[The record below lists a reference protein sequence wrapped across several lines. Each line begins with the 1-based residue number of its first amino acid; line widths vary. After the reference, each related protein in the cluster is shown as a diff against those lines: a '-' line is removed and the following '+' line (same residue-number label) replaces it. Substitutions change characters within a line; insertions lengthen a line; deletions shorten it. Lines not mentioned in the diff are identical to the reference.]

1 MKDKFS
7 FILSMIFYYILVI
20 IGGLLNIVFGTLGN
34 SIIGNTSIV
43 LFKLLYIIIPICLL
57 FIPILLFFIFK
68 NKKDKIVPYSFII
81 LMLYIIIFL
90 STMFGIKSYFCKFSK
105 AKWEN
110 NVSNRYY
117 MIDDIEKN
125 HNIIGKSKN
134 EVIDLLGKNFI
145 ENNEDST
152 IMYEIEYSLV
162 SVQYYVLYFENNTVT
177 KTSTKWLD

>member
-1 MKDKFS
+1 MEDKFT

-20 IGGLLNIVFGTLGN
+20 IGGLLNIIFGTLGS
-34 SIIGNTSIV
+34 SIIGDTSIV

-57 FIPILLFFIFK
+57 FVPIFLFFIFK
-68 NKKDKIVPYSFII
+68 NKKHEIIPYSFII
-81 LMLYIIIFL
+81 LVLYVIILL
-90 STMFGIKSYFCKFSK
+90 STMFGIKGYFCKFSK

-110 NVSNRYY
+110 YISNRYC

-125 HNIIGKSKN
+125 HNIIGKNKN
-134 EVIDLLGKNFI
+134 EVIDLLGNNFI

-162 SVQYYVLYFENNTVT
+162 AVKYYVLYFENDNVT
-177 KTSTKWLD
+177 KTTTKWLD